1 MKRVLALIVMAAFG
15 MVAHAQVLTPEM
27 KKRMYKD
34 TFLDYDP
41 ELDIDS
47 VKNFQQKEVVPYPPI
62 READVLWSK
71 RVWRE
76 IEVAEKINL
85 PLYYPLDNIE
95 DRKNLFDVLVNAY
108 RSGLIQAFDSRFTG
122 SDEFRF
128 PIPADTA
135 DAKLFSR
142 KITLEDIDEFRE
154 VVYKTTAQDFT
165 AQDVVRYQLKED
177 WYFDKQRSELRV
189 KILGIMPICQYIDDA
204 DATVKTQQTAW
215 FYFPEVRHVLVNY
228 EAFNRRNKTQR
239 ITFDDIF
246 MKRYFSSHIIKEEN
260 VYDRSI
266 ASVYKS
272 AYDQLLKSEEIKQEI
287 FEFEHDLW
295 SY

>member
-1 MKRVLALIVMAAFG
+1 MKQIFGLILGLSIVLVSQ
-15 MVAHAQVLTPEM
+15 AQVLTPEM

-41 ELDIDS
+41 ELDVDS
-47 VKNFQQKEVVPYPPI
+47 VRNFQQKNVVPYPPI

-76 IEVAEKINL
+76 IEVSEKVNL
-85 PLYYPLDNIE
+85 PLYYPLDEIS
-95 DRKNLFDVLVNAY
+95 DRQNLFDVLVEAY
-108 RSGLIQAFDSRFTG
+108 KSGNIQAFDSRFIG

-135 DAKLFSR
+135 TVKLFSR
-142 KITLEDIDEFRE
+142 TITIEDIDDFGEIQYITRQ
-154 VVYKTTAQDFT
+154 QDFR
-165 AQDVVRYQLKED
+165 AEDVVRYQLKED

-189 KILGIMPICQYIDDA
+189 KILGIMPICKYTDA
-204 DATVKTQQTAW
+204 SDGTVKTQQTAW

-228 EAFNRRNKTQR
+228 EAFNRKNKTQR

-266 ASVYKS
+266 ASVYRNT
-272 AYDQLLKSEEIKQEI
+272 YDQLLRSEEIKQEI

>member
-1 MKRVLALIVMAAFG
+1 MKRVIGILLT
-15 MVAHAQVLTPEM
+15 VAVATVAQAQVLTPEM

-47 VKNFQQKEVVPYPPI
+47 VRNFQQKEVLPDPPI

-76 IEVAEKINL
+76 IEVAEKVNL
-85 PLYYPLDNIE
+85 PLYYPLDDIA
-95 DRKNLFDVLVNAY
+95 DRKNLFDVLRDAY
-108 RSGLIQAFDSRFTG
+108 QAGLIQAFDSRFIG

-142 KITLEDIDEFRE
+142 KITLTDIDEFGE
-154 VVYKTTAQDFT
+154 TNYITKTQDFE
-165 AQDVVRYQLKED
+165 AEDVVRYRIKED

-189 KILGIMPICQYIDDA
+189 KILGIMPICKYTDEDG
-204 DATVKTQQTAW
+204 TVKTQQTAW

-246 MKRYFSSHIIKEEN
+246 RKRYFSSHIIKEEN

-266 ASVYKS
+266 ASVYTS
-272 AYDQLLKSEEIKQEI
+272 PYDQLLKSEEIKQEI
-287 FEFEHDLW
+287 FNFEHDLW